1 MAETKAEG
9 FLQKIDPQMWITLI
23 GFVFTL
29 GLIYGEFQTMKN
41 QITIF
46 EEKQK
51 LFDEDF
57 DAETKMVLEKFD
69 QMEEKFEM
77 ELEVVENRLDK
88 KIKTINTLEDK
99 VFAITKEIDVEFK
112 KIELQIKK
120 LGGHDITN
128 NCITFSL
135 IYFCTVGLTQTRP
148 KEKLVQN

>member
-1 MAETKAEG
+1 MAETKTEG

-57 DAETKMVLEKFD
+57 DAETRMVLEKFE

-99 VFAITKEIDVEFK
+99 VFNITKEIDVEFK

-120 LGGHDITN
+120 LGGHDIT
-128 NCITFSL
+128 
-135 IYFCTVGLTQTRP
+135 
-148 KEKLVQN
+148 KE

>member
-1 MAETKAEG
+1 MEEKEG

-29 GLIYGEFQTMKN
+29 GLIYGEFQQMKN

-57 DAETKMVLEKFD
+57 EAETHMVLEKFE

-99 VFAITKEIDVEFK
+99 VFGITKEIDVEFK
-112 KIELQIKK
+112 KIELQIKN
-120 LGGHDITN
+120 LGGHDIT
-128 NCITFSL
+128 
-135 IYFCTVGLTQTRP
+135 
-148 KEKLVQN
+148 KE

>member
-57 DAETKMVLEKFD
+57 DAETKMVLE
-69 QMEEKFEM
+69 
-77 ELEVVENRLDK
+77 
-88 KIKTINTLEDK
+88 INTLT
-99 VFAITKEIDVEFK
+99 FLYCIR
-112 KIELQIKK
+112 IKPTSYRYS
-120 LGGHDITN
+120 LG
-128 NCITFSL
+128 CYS
-135 IYFCTVGLTQTRP
+135 R
-148 KEKLVQN
+148 

>member
-57 DAETKMVLEKFD
+57 DAETRMVLEKFE

-99 VFAITKEIDVEFK
+99 VFNITKEIDVEFK

-120 LGGHDITN
+120 LGGHDIT
-128 NCITFSL
+128 
-135 IYFCTVGLTQTRP
+135 
-148 KEKLVQN
+148 KE

>member
-1 MAETKAEG
+1 MAETKTEG

-57 DAETKMVLEKFD
+57 DAETKMVLEKFE
-69 QMEEKFEM
+69 Q
-77 ELEVVENRLDK
+77 L
-88 KIKTINTLEDK
+88 
-99 VFAITKEIDVEFK
+99 
-112 KIELQIKK
+112 
-120 LGGHDITN
+120 
-128 NCITFSL
+128 
-135 IYFCTVGLTQTRP
+135 
-148 KEKLVQN
+148 

>member
-1 MAETKAEG
+1 MAETKTEG

-57 DAETKMVLEKFD
+57 DAETRMVLEKFE

-120 LGGHDITN
+120 LGGHDIT
-128 NCITFSL
+128 
-135 IYFCTVGLTQTRP
+135 
-148 KEKLVQN
+148 KE